1 MPRGA
6 HTFKQGDVTKAL
18 KAAEKAG
25 LKVQRAEV
33 RTDGSIV
40 LDFNGAPIAAMS
52 GTVDDLDS
60 ELAEF
65 EARHGQG

>member
-1 MPRGA
+1 MSRGA
-6 HTFKQGDVTKAL
+6 RTFKQGDVTKAL
-18 KAAEKAG
+18 RAAEKAG

-40 LDFNGAPIAAMS
+40 LDFNGPPIEGA
-52 GTVDDLDS
+52 DDLDS

-65 EARHGQG
+65 EARHGEG

>member
-1 MPRGA
+1 MSRGA
-6 HTFKQGDVTKAL
+6 QTFRQGDVTKAL
-18 KAAEKAG
+18 KAAVKAG

-33 RTDGSIV
+33 RADGSII
-40 LDFNGAPIAAMS
+40 LDFNGPPIAIS

>member
-1 MPRGA
+1 MSRGA
-6 HTFKQGDVTKAL
+6 HTFTQGDITKAL
-18 KAAEKAG
+18 KGAEKAG

-40 LDFNGAPIAAMS
+40 LDFNGPPIVTS

>member
-6 HTFKQGDVTKAL
+6 RTFTQGDITKAIRG
-18 KAAEKAG
+18 AEKAG
-25 LKVQRAEV
+25 LRVQRAEV

-40 LDFNGAPIAAMS
+40 LDFNGPPVTVS
-52 GTVDDLDS
+52 GVDDLDS

>member
-1 MPRGA
+1 MSRGA
-6 HTFKQGDVTKAL
+6 QTFKQTDVTKAL

-25 LKVQRAEV
+25 LKVQRAEM

-40 LDFNGAPIAAMS
+40 LDFNGPPIATS
-52 GTVDDLDS
+52 GTVDDLDR
-60 ELAEF
+60 ELSEF

>member
-1 MPRGA
+1 MSRGA
-6 HTFKQGDVTKAL
+6 KTFTQGDVTRAL

-25 LKVQRAEV
+25 LRVRRAEM

-40 LDFNGAPIAAMS
+40 LDFNGPPIAMS
-52 GTVDDLDS
+52 GTVDDLDR
-60 ELAEF
+60 ELSEF

>member
-1 MPRGA
+1 MSRTAP
-6 HTFKQGDVTKAL
+6 TFRQGDVTKAL

-40 LDFNGAPIAAMS
+40 LDFNGPPIAIS
-52 GTVDDLDS
+52 GTVDDLDR
-60 ELAEF
+60 ELSEF
-65 EARHGQG
+65 EARHGEG

>member
-1 MPRGA
+1 MSRGA
-6 HTFKQGDVTKAL
+6 QTFKQGDVTRAI
-18 KAAEKAG
+18 KAAVKAG

-33 RTDGSIV
+33 RSDGSIV
-40 LDFNGAPIAAMS
+40 LDFNGPPVATS